1 LVNQPCDEVED
12 ATAVVRLHTGEVGD
26 VLGVITGIANA
37 QVGKE
42 VNKVVMVI
50 SFVKDDPDVGW
61 SKMKSSTA
69 VKTAASVEGLNGLSV
84 IGVLEDPSVYTL

>member
-1 LVNQPCDEVED
+1 M
-12 ATAVVRLHTGEVGD
+12 
-26 VLGVITGIANA
+26 LGVITGLANA